1 MEKINVLIVDDK
13 IENIIAMEALLAR
26 EDINIITTTLP
37 NEALRISWEQDIA
50 IALVD
55 VQMPEMDGFELVEI
69 LKTNPRTKEILVI
82 FVTAISMETKYAV
95 KGLNAGAVDYLYK
108 PLNPYVTSAKVD
120 SFIQIVRSQREIKRK
135 NTQLENFQK
144 ELVKAKELAEQ
155 GKRIK
160 ENFLANMSHEIRTP
174 INGII
179 GLANMLNQTDLTSEQ
194 AEMINLLQISS
205 SSLLGVINDVLDLS
219 KIESGK
225 FSIRRAPTPIVELCN
240 SVINLLNI
248 SAKDKKIALITDLD
262 EALPGNINADSLRL
276 NQILMNL
283 IGNAIKF
290 TQKGSVTLKV
300 EVLDKIG
307 NNLQIRF
314 AVIDTGIGIAKD
326 HIDKIFE
333 VFEQGDEQTTI
344 KFGGTGLGLSIVKN
358 LAQLKGGTLKVTS
371 RENEGSTFTFTNWY
385 EVVEAIEDDT
395 KLKSQAISMHVF
407 KGVRILLAEDNQIN
421 TFLILKI
428 LREWDITVDVVENG
442 QQALDK
448 LQVDN
453 YDLVLMDTYMPIMN
467 GLEAIKL
474 IRDGYIKGK
483 ENIPI
488 INFSATVMEA
498 DRQKA
503 LKAGAND
510 ILNKAFDREI
520 LYQKIGVF
528 LKDKLLVK

>member
-1 MEKINVLIVDDK
+1 
-13 IENIIAMEALLAR
+13 
-26 EDINIITTTLP
+26 
-37 NEALRISWEQDIA
+37 
-50 IALVD
+50 
-55 VQMPEMDGFELVEI
+55 
-69 LKTNPRTKEILVI
+69 
-82 FVTAISMETKYAV
+82 
-95 KGLNAGAVDYLYK
+95 
-108 PLNPYVTSAKVD
+108 
-120 SFIQIVRSQREIKRK
+120 
-135 NTQLENFQK
+135 
-144 ELVKAKELAEQ
+144 
-155 GKRIK
+155 
-160 ENFLANMSHEIRTP
+160 
-174 INGII
+174 
-179 GLANMLNQTDLTSEQ
+179 
-194 AEMINLLQISS
+194 MINLLQISS
-205 SSLLGVINDVLDLS
+205 NSLLGVINDVLDLS

-248 SAKDKKIALITDLD
+248 SAKDKKIALITDID
-262 EALPGNINADSLRL
+262 EALPENIIADSLRL

-290 TQKGSVTLKV
+290 TQKGSVKLKV
-300 EVLDKIG
+300 EVLDKKG

-333 VFEQGDEQTTI
+333 VFEQGDEQTTV

-358 LAQLKGGTLKVTS
+358 LAQLKGGILKVTS
-371 RENEGSTFTFTNWY
+371 EENKGSTFTFTNWY
-385 EVVEAIEDDT
+385 EVVVETPED
-395 KLKSQAISMHVF
+395 KKSKSQSISIHAF
-407 KGVRILLAEDNQIN
+407 ENATILLAEDNQIN

-428 LREWDITVDVVENG
+428 LREWNITVDVVENG
-442 QQALDK
+442 QEALDK
-448 LQVDN
+448 LQTHN
-453 YDLVLMDTYMPIMN
+453 YDLILMDTYMPIMN

-474 IRDGYIKGK
+474 IREGYISGK

-510 ILNKAFDREI
+510 ILNKSFDREI
-520 LYQKIGVF
+520 LYQKISTY